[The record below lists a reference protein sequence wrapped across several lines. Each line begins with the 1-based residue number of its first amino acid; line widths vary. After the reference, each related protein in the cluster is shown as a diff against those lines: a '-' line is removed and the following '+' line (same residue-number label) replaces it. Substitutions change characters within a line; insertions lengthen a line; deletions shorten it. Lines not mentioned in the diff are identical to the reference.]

1 VTQFAPKS
9 ERASRKRGYASNTGG
24 QIAAAARTRCREQGR
39 GGSISRGSLGRSA
52 TGACGRLD
60 PPAKSLAWERMEK
73 GHPCAS
79 SGFPS
84 LAKIARI
91 SLLQAQFF
99 EKRALRDRR
108 LLTGELVSGASSTTH
123 LTWPGF
129 EFLGLCVRFSH
140 VMRSHWL
147 ERLLWQ
153 GPVSQDM
160 RPSTVCLT
168 HSRFIQTR
176 VRAEPHGFFFVA
188 DQTERS
194 PGEAPRHAAVFKGI
208 QISVTNSLATVSLG
222 SLT

>member
-1 VTQFAPKS
+1 MGPSRSGCNGRTQRFRPVTAGSGVLETYIFRTDLPANHTLFGQVTAVDTWNRTCFGRPEVIGQQESAHIRKRRVDVTQFAPKS
-9 ERASRKRGYASNTGG
+9 ERASRNRGYASNTGG

-99 EKRALRDRR
+99 EKRARARPPSADGRAR
-108 LLTGELVSGASSTTH
+108 F
-123 LTWPGF
+123 WGF
-129 EFLGLCVRFSH
+129 EHNAFDVA
-140 VMRSHWL
+140 
-147 ERLLWQ
+147 
-153 GPVSQDM
+153 
-160 RPSTVCLT
+160 
-168 HSRFIQTR
+168 R
-176 VRAEPHGFFFVA
+176 V
-188 DQTERS
+188 
-194 PGEAPRHAAVFKGI
+194 
-208 QISVTNSLATVSLG
+208 
-222 SLT
+222 